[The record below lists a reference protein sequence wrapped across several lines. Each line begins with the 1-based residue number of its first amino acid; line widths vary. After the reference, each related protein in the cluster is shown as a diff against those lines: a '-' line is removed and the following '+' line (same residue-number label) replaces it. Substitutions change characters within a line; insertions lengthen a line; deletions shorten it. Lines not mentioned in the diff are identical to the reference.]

1 MARKPTDEF
10 KANPIWER
18 QAWDTEKS
26 YEYFRNFYLGVPT
39 TERSV
44 RDSYRR
50 YRESIGAPKRIS
62 PQPSGTWVNYAN
74 GCDSRGL
81 KKKGSIY
88 EHSRTWAQRANAY
101 DDNERAIREQIDRE
115 IWIERRRKVRDE
127 EWEIGDKLRAR
138 ANEMI
143 RHALFERTV
152 DTASGITVV
161 KPTNWGERDIVSTYD
176 MALKLQ
182 RRAAEMEQGKIT
194 VEHDWKKQLEDSGID
209 AGDLFNKL
217 VNEIANGL
225 VIASDPGSEE

>member
-18 QAWDTEKS
+18 QAWDTDKS
-26 YEYFRNFYLGVPT
+26 YEYFRQFYLEVPA
-39 TERSV
+39 TERSM

-50 YRESIGAPKRIS
+50 YRESIGAPKQNT
-62 PQPSGTWVNYAN
+62 PQPSGTWVNYFN
-74 GCDSRGL
+74 GADSSGR
-81 KKKGSIY
+81 KKKGSLY

-101 DDNERAIREQIDRE
+101 DDNERAIREQVDRE

-138 ANEMI
+138 AVEMM
-143 RHALFERTV
+143 RYNLFERTI
-152 DTASGITVV
+152 DTATGVTIF
-161 KPTNWGERDIVSTYD
+161 KPTNWGERDIISTFD

-194 VEHDWKKQLEDSGID
+194 VEHDWKKQLEESGID
-209 AGDLFNKL
+209 AGDLFDKL
-217 VNEIANGL
+217 VNEIANGM
-225 VIASDPGSEE
+225 VIGSDAGSEE